1 MENTERKDREPI
13 TGRVLS
19 GVGGLYKVLAS
30 DGRTLSCS
38 ARGSLR
44 FEKISPYPG
53 DRVTV
58 TEEDSGRNA
67 IETILPRSNF
77 FGRPP
82 AANIDKL
89 FITVAAADPSPSYI
103 TIDKLICAAEYYGTV
118 SVIVVTKCE
127 LDPGKAA
134 EIKKIYEKSGY
145 KVFLTSSAKDIGIE
159 ELKNFISREI
169 RDCTAVFAGE
179 SGVGKSSIMNALFPS
194 LSLITGNVSRKTA
207 RGKHTTRAVTLYPV
221 SDDIN
226 SKDAFIADT
235 PGFGIFDLS
244 TIDSLTKDEVASL
257 FPEFEPYISDCR
269 YRKCT
274 HLREEGCAVIEAV
287 ENGKIPPER
296 HANYVT
302 VYEEIKKLRPWQTSK
317 TRK

>member
-1 MENTERKDREPI
+1 MENEEKKEKLV

-19 GVGGLYKVLAS
+19 GVGGLYKVLT
-30 DGRTLSCS
+30 DEGRTLSCS

-44 FEKISPYPG
+44 FTKISPYPG

-58 TEEDSGRNA
+58 TEEENGRHA
-67 IETILPRSNF
+67 ISSVLPRKNF
-77 FGRPP
+77 FGKPP

-89 FITVAAADPSPSYI
+89 FITVAAASPAPSYV

-127 LDPGKAA
+127 LDPEKAA
-134 EIKKIYEKSGY
+134 EIKDVYEKSGY
-145 KVFLTSSAKDIGIE
+145 AVFLTSSAEGIGIR
-159 ELKNFISREI
+159 ELWGFISREI
-169 RDCTAVFAGE
+169 TDCTAVFAGE

-194 LSLITGNVSRKTA
+194 LSLVTGNVSRKIS

-221 SDDIN
+221 SDDIGAAG
-226 SKDAFIADT
+226 AFIADT

-244 TIDSLTKDEVASL
+244 TIDTLTKDDVCDL
-257 FPEFEPYISDCR
+257 FPEFRPYVSKCR

-287 ENGKIPPER
+287 QSGAIPRQR
-296 HANYVT
+296 HENYVT

-317 TRK
+317 TKR